1 MSQHFSV
8 WLLIALGFLAA
19 NLPFLNQRVLA
30 FWRVGSL
37 VNKPLALRLAELVL
51 LYFIIGFLGRWLE
64 QRIGQSAPQ
73 GWEFYAVSGALF
85 LTFAFPGFIYQYL
98 VRRGR

>member
-1 MSQHFSV
+1 MRQRHRQDAGHLNDGARVSLTPMSQHFSV

-37 VNKPLALRLAELVL
+37 VNAA
-51 LYFIIGFLGRWLE
+51 
-64 QRIGQSAPQ
+64 
-73 GWEFYAVSGALF
+73 GA
-85 LTFAFPGFIYQYL
+85 AAG
-98 VRRGR
+98 